1 MSGVRDLRTWA
12 VRSWVWVG
20 VEGGRLPLGVGLV
33 GVEAMWASRSS
44 RREVSAESVWGVSVL
59 RSLSAAVGEAMRW
72 RWRVRAW
79 MSFMRWD
86 NGRSSEAR
94 RKMVRL

>member
-12 VRSWVWVG
+12 VRSWVWVE
-20 VEGGRLPLGVGLV
+20 VDRGRLPLGVGLV
-33 GVEAMWASRSS
+33 DVEAMWASISS
-44 RREVSAESVWGVSVL
+44 RREVNAESVCGLSVL
-59 RSLSAAVGEAMRW
+59 RSLSAVVGEAMRW

-86 NGRSSEAR
+86 KGRSSEAR